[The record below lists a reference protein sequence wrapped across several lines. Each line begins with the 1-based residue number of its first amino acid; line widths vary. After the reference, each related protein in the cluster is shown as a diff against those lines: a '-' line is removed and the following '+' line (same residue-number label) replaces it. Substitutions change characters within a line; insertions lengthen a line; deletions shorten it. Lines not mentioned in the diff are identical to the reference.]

1 MNVMERTTTKGEET
15 RAQILEAGL
24 RQASTAGFESL
35 TIGSLAGTTGLSKSG
50 LFAHFGSKTE
60 LQMAVLDEA
69 ARRFTEGV
77 FLPALKAPRG
87 VRRLR
92 ALLDL
97 WLKWPGGMGLPGGCP
112 IDMALRE
119 YDHQP
124 GPMRDAI
131 LDRQRQLDREVQRA
145 VKLAIETGELKRDTD
160 TELLAFELAGI
171 VMSFYRS
178 QNITGA
184 PAAGKRAHAA
194 FERLIESHSA

>member
-1 MNVMERTTTKGEET
+1 MAATERTTKGEET

-24 RQASTAGFESL
+24 RHASAAGFESL
-35 TIGSLAGTTGLSKSG
+35 TIGSLAETTGLSKSG
-50 LFAHFGSKTE
+50 LFAHFGSKAD

-69 ARRFTEGV
+69 ARRFTESV

-87 VRRLR
+87 VKRLR
-92 ALLDL
+92 ALMEL
-97 WLKWPGGMGLPGGCP
+97 WLKWPAGTGLPGGCP

-131 LDRQRQLDREVQRA
+131 LDRQRQLDREVQKA
-145 VKLAIETGELKRDTD
+145 VKLAVETGELKRDTD
-160 TELLAFELAGI
+160 IELVAFELMGV
-171 VMSFYRS
+171 VMSYYRS
-178 QNITGA
+178 QNVVGNAGA
-184 PAAGKRAHAA
+184 AKRARAA